1 MTGGQ
6 AACRDQTLLWLLD
19 AGALSDLALEGYA
32 AWLGQDERQRCVRF
46 VRAERRRQFI
56 AGRALLRLAL
66 GRLLGTGPRDIVL
79 RERPG
84 QAPALASPA
93 PQGAGFSISHSGRW
107 VACAASTVSQL
118 GLDIERIDAGRDLL
132 ALAEQALGRDAV
144 SELSA
149 LEGQARVDAF
159 YRMWCLHEARF
170 KLGSA
175 SAADYVFAQP
185 GLALALSVDRPLA
198 LAPSLALVALDE
210 LAGIQALPTG

>member
-1 MTGGQ
+1 MSGGG
-6 AACRDQTLLWLLD
+6 QTLLWLFD
-19 AGALSDLALEGYA
+19 AGGLSDAALDGHA
-32 AWLGQDERQRCVRF
+32 AWLGEGERQRCARF

-66 GRLLGTGPRDIVL
+66 GRLLDTAPRGVVL

-84 QAPALASPA
+84 KAPALEMP
-93 PQGAGFSISHSGRW
+93 GAEGVGFSISHSGPW
-107 VACAASTVSQL
+107 VACAASSVSRV

-132 ALAEQALGRDAV
+132 ALAEQALGHEAV
-144 SELSA
+144 SELRA
-149 LEGQARVDAF
+149 LQGQARVDAF

-185 GLALALSVDRPLA
+185 GLALALSVARPLA
-198 LAPSLALVALDE
+198 PAPVPVTVSLDGLA
-210 LAGIQALPTG
+210 AG